1 MTRVVFSRA
10 LCIVVN
16 PLLGSVSLEA
26 EVDLVLR
33 RVHVFLEVLF
43 PNLRPRAAEHV
54 GYFELNR
61 FAGRHLRREAVE
73 DRKSTRLNSSHLG
86 ISYAVFCL
94 KKKTKKPSFS
104 N

>member
-33 RVHVFLEVLF
+33 RVHVFLEILF

-61 FAGRHLRREAVE
+61 FAGRDLRREAVN
-73 DRKSTRLNSSHLG
+73 RIQSARALG
-86 ISYAVFCL
+86 PTQSVGLGPALLIVAM
-94 KKKTKKPSFS
+94 PE
-104 N
+104 